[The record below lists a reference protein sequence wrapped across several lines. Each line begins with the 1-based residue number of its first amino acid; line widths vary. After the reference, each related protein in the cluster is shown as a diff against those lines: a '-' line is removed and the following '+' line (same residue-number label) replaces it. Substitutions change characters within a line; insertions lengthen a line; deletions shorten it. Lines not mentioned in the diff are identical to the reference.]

1 MVGGRY
7 DPCQEGLST
16 GVAVVLLVDTWK
28 EQTLV
33 QGLSL
38 GTSKHCQSMAVPGT
52 TLLATLQGPEF
63 MRFCLSKWW
72 CEGAAEISGNEK
84 FIYYT
89 IVPSI
94 QMTAS
99 NRGETEKLMEKLKV
113 WLNVLKHLPHKQEDH
128 NLDPNIPCKNQC
140 IATCF

>member
-16 GVAVVLLVDTWK
+16 GIAVVLLVDTWK

-38 GTSKHCQSMAVPGT
+38 GPSKHCQSMAVPGT
-52 TLLATLQGPEF
+52 TSLATWLGTEF
-63 MRFCLSKWW
+63 LCLCLPKWW
-72 CEGAAEISGNEK
+72 CEGAAEIAGNEK

-89 IVPSI
+89 IVASI
-94 QMTAS
+94 QMTAG
-99 NRGETEKLMEKLKV
+99 NRGEMENLMEKLKV
-113 WLNVLKHLPHKQEDH
+113 WLNVSKHLSHKHEDH
-128 NLDPNIPCKNQC
+128 NLDPNIPCKKQC
-140 IATCF
+140 IATCL